1 MSVYR
6 SSECSV
12 SELPISEGGSSRYVG
27 SNGLDPGITN
37 SSILDLRIE
46 KRDPGLQSLGALWKF
61 LESEPSYL
69 LIFVITAGWLSH
81 KRWRGTSVNNNDNNN
96 KQTREQTNRNCVIV
110 VEVICIDI
118 VFNQIWVSGWLTIYF
133 TQWIQFILSPL
144 SRASK
149 H

>member
-1 MSVYR
+1 MNV
-6 SSECSV
+6 CL
-12 SELPISEGGSSRYVG
+12 SELRMLCLRTSDFGGRVVQVRRQQSAGSRDYKFLNSG
-27 SNGLDPGITN
+27 SPDWEKRSGITITWCTLKV
-37 SSILDLRIE
+37 SRVWT
-46 KRDPGLQSLGALWKF
+46 Q
-61 LESEPSYL
+61 L
-69 LIFVITAGWLSH
+69 LTYFRYH

-96 KQTREQTNRNCVIV
+96 KKTREQTNRNCVIV
-110 VEVICIDI
+110 VEVICINI